1 MSAREHIVEQF
12 EMSQMAKNGVY
23 LFSTNKELEDD
34 LNSSIVSKAL
44 MDAFKTNGVSL
55 SGKISITKEK
65 EDKVVITDKE
75 RQDTFFVRKKDEK
88 LNFYNSVSK
97 YKKIELPEIVIT
109 KTKNVTMKQPKS
121 RGVVIEP
128 LKPKEIIENGRK
140 ITKVMENVPIVKMRN
155 TNKIASDMQ
164 RKGPIIYY
172 SMMVFSLVSAII
184 GAASYPAYYSYGLMI
199 GGIGVFL
206 VAFMGILEFIYIKRK
221 LKIAN

>member
-1 MSAREHIVEQF
+1 MNARERIVEQF
-12 EMSQMAKNGVY
+12 EMSQMAKNGVF

-34 LNSSIVSKAL
+34 LNSPIVSKAL
-44 MDAFKTNGVSL
+44 RDAFKTNGVSL

-75 RQDTFFVRKKDEK
+75 RKDTFFVREKDEK

-97 YKKIELPEIVIT
+97 YKKIELPAIVIT
-109 KTKNVTMKQPKS
+109 KTKNVTIKQPKS

-128 LKPKEIIENGRK
+128 LKPKEITENGRK

-155 TNKIASDMQ
+155 TNKIASDMHT
-164 RKGPIIYY
+164 KGPKIYY
-172 SMMVFSLVSAII
+172 AIMVFGLLCAIF
-184 GAASYPAYYSYGLMI
+184 GAVLYPTYYNSLMI

-206 VAFMGILEFIYIKRK
+206 VAFMGFLEFKSLKRK
-221 LKIAN
+221 LKITE